1 MLEFIAD
8 RRGFVF
14 MGLFWIICGISAD
27 SLIYLLLPLSLIWL
41 YSKGLMIELFLGFIL
56 ILTLSDSVKD
66 AMAWARDL
74 KTFYIAFLGLVQI
87 KDFKIQPYSIDIHKY
102 FMLFFLFALVC
113 IVNSPI
119 PFISFEKL
127 LSYALLFLIVPNFFV
142 RLVSI
147 YGETVIKDVIWLIV
161 LLILSGLLL
170 TVNFSDITYRLGR
183 YRGIMG
189 NPNGIGVYCVVFIL
203 FFSQIKSLYP
213 KMFMKK
219 HVIMIYAIVFIS
231 LLLSGARSSL
241 IAVIIFYVFIRLFK
255 ISPFIGIISFILIVF
270 ISQYISNNIEQIV
283 ISLGLEK
290 TFRVDTLKDASGR
303 LIAWDFAWEHIQKN
317 FFVGRGINYCDYL
330 FKENQEML
338 SIRGHQ
344 GHAHNSYL
352 TFWLDTGLI
361 GLSLFI
367 VPFIMLFYKMSK
379 TSVLAIPALLAILFS
394 NQFES
399 WLTSSLN
406 PFTIQIL
413 MFMAVIFISEKTK
426 SNELILNK

>member
-1 MLEFIAD
+1 
-8 RRGFVF
+8 
-14 MGLFWIICGISAD
+14 
-27 SLIYLLLPLSLIWL
+27 
-41 YSKGLMIELFLGFIL
+41 
-56 ILTLSDSVKD
+56 
-66 AMAWARDL
+66 
-74 KTFYIAFLGLVQI
+74 
-87 KDFKIQPYSIDIHKY
+87 
-102 FMLFFLFALVC
+102 
-113 IVNSPI
+113 
-119 PFISFEKL
+119 
-127 LSYALLFLIVPNFFV
+127 
-142 RLVSI
+142 
-147 YGETVIKDVIWLIV
+147 
-161 LLILSGLLL
+161 
-170 TVNFSDITYRLGR
+170 
-183 YRGIMG
+183 
-189 NPNGIGVYCVVFIL
+189 
-203 FFSQIKSLYP
+203 
-213 KMFMKK
+213 
-219 HVIMIYAIVFIS
+219 MIYAIVFIS